1 MEVRG
6 AAIATLIAMAI
17 QLSAFL
23 IYVTIKKP
31 PFMLRRKE
39 DIYIDKTL
47 FIRMLRRCLMTIFSE
62 MILNV
67 SGTYMTALF
76 NSRGGADVVSGMAS
90 GLAIANLFFTA
101 FSGVSTATGVLLGKT
116 MGRGEI
122 EQARSEKN
130 RLLMTALIFGVIMSF
145 AGILTV
151 FLIPIVFGSLS
162 SSAQTICREMV
173 SGIALFMPIMT
184 YVNAQYAVSR
194 AGGDTASLLFVDGVT
209 TVLLILTGILF
220 TTKFT
225 KLGSVA
231 MYMICRCVDFV
242 RIILAG
248 ILLKKER
255 WLKNLV
261 TE

>member
-1 MEVRG
+1 
-6 AAIATLIAMAI
+6 
-17 QLSAFL
+17 
-23 IYVTIKKP
+23 
-31 PFMLRRKE
+31 
-39 DIYIDKTL
+39 
-47 FIRMLRRCLMTIFSE
+47 
-62 MILNV
+62 
-67 SGTYMTALF
+67 
-76 NSRGGADVVSGMAS
+76 
-90 GLAIANLFFTA
+90 
-101 FSGVSTATGVLLGKT
+101 
-116 MGRGEI
+116 
-122 EQARSEKN
+122 
-130 RLLMTALIFGVIMSF
+130 MTALIFGVIMSF
-145 AGILTV
+145 VGMLTV

-194 AGGDTASLLFVDGVT
+194 AGGDTASLLFVDGAT

-225 KLGSVA
+225 QLSSVA

-242 RIILAG
+242 RITLAG
-248 ILLKKER
+248 SLLKKER